1 MHSADK
7 KRKADDAFL
16 AESAENTHATVFA
29 SDPSGEDRAMHE
41 LMAAMKEPCQAAKY
55 SVGGGKM
62 ASIEGVLL
70 RTSKINV
77 KVNGV
82 MMPKLKAFI
91 AVSKIITNGC
101 KDVICTGVDGM
112 TFMLPTHTTDAS
124 PEEVA
129 KDSNAKGPVAVDVFD
144 SFPKAV
150 YLGIFAASVPLD
162 GPGKPGQAV
171 LNTPGIEQCVP
182 GMKVLVTGCNAT
194 FNKSGTMTF
203 SNAKKITPLLSEPV
217 APGSVA
223 ANIIA
228 ESRIPSVQRTAA
240 LLYSMHMGGFFENE
254 YPEVAHQ
261 QQADCAKAM
270 WQQVVE
276 GAASR
281 CESLALSLRSDTDS
295 QETVA
300 ALQSSA
306 QRIRSLSAQDVASG
320 APLFNVYVNENCVT
334 PYQAPIV
341 QFGVT
346 ATKPVPEFCRNLI
359 KSDTR
364 NQVPSSFVDAK
375 VKEVTFKGLLI
386 QLAFQLWFCFD
397 KTSAALAIQDGKCP
411 ILRHTDITSVSCKF
425 SKRRIG
431 PELFGVLADAKIEMV
446 AKEVLPFANMALW
459 TNISPRST
467 YDTQLESHWTD
478 TNGIDLID
486 GVCKVGV
493 QISEKWLDTNML
505 SGRGVH
511 IWTPVEDLQ
520 YIEAVV
526 TAGPSPTLIKNCIQ
540 ALTECAFEFDSL
552 KTPSDKTK
560 KFFIVYDECSK
571 DIEANPSVVQDVEKG
586 EFHMDNLISAQD
598 NQKSAKDFIKE
609 KCVVYAVAV

>member
-1 MHSADK
+1 
-7 KRKADDAFL
+7 
-16 AESAENTHATVFA
+16 
-29 SDPSGEDRAMHE
+29 
-41 LMAAMKEPCQAAKY
+41 
-55 SVGGGKM
+55 
-62 ASIEGVLL
+62 
-70 RTSKINV
+70 
-77 KVNGV
+77 
-82 MMPKLKAFI
+82 
-91 AVSKIITNGC
+91 
-101 KDVICTGVDGM
+101 
-112 TFMLPTHTTDAS
+112 
-124 PEEVA
+124 
-129 KDSNAKGPVAVDVFD
+129 
-144 SFPKAV
+144 
-150 YLGIFAASVPLD
+150 
-162 GPGKPGQAV
+162 
-171 LNTPGIEQCVP
+171 
-182 GMKVLVTGCNAT
+182 
-194 FNKSGTMTF
+194 
-203 SNAKKITPLLSEPV
+203 
-217 APGSVA
+217 
-223 ANIIA
+223 
-228 ESRIPSVQRTAA
+228 
-240 LLYSMHMGGFFENE
+240 
-254 YPEVAHQ
+254 
-261 QQADCAKAM
+261 
-270 WQQVVE
+270 
-276 GAASR
+276 
-281 CESLALSLRSDTDS
+281 
-295 QETVA
+295 
-300 ALQSSA
+300 
-306 QRIRSLSAQDVASG
+306 
-320 APLFNVYVNENCVT
+320 VYVNENCVT